1 MSTSPVWL
9 AEKTKPDTSGT
20 CGSAPTLGVSQIHA
34 DTAGLP
40 LVLTEVADA
49 PALGAAMLAAVG
61 AGCYRNMIEASD
73 AMVRVVRRV
82 EPDRARH
89 AAYQPFYEAY
99 KDTYPAVA
107 DIVHRQ
113 TRIGR

>member
-1 MSTSPVWL
+1 
-9 AEKTKPDTSGT
+9 
-20 CGSAPTLGVSQIHA
+20 
-34 DTAGLP
+34 
-40 LVLTEVADA
+40 
-49 PALGAAMLAAVG
+49 
-61 AGCYRNMIEASD
+61 
-73 AMVRVVRRV
+73 MVRVVRRV

-113 TRIGR
+113 TRMGR

>member
-1 MSTSPVWL
+1 MLETVGANGFSPEEVVV
-9 AEKTKPDTSGT
+9 
-20 CGSAPTLGVSQIHA
+20 CGGATRSDLWMQIHA
-34 DTAGLP
+34 DTAALP

-49 PALGAAMLAAVG
+49 PALGSAILAAVG
-61 AGCYRNMIEASD
+61 AGCYRTVTEASD

-82 EPDRARH
+82 EPDRVRH

-99 KDTYPAVA
+99 KDTYQAVA

-113 TRIGR
+113 TRMGR

>member
-1 MSTSPVWL
+1 M
-9 AEKTKPDTSGT
+9 
-20 CGSAPTLGVSQIHA
+20 
-34 DTAGLP
+34 
-40 LVLTEVADA
+40 LTEVADA
-49 PALGAAMLAAVG
+49 PALGSAILAAVSV
-61 AGCYRNMIEASD
+61 GCYSNMIEASD
-73 AMVRVVRRV
+73 AMVLVVRRV

-99 KDTYPAVA
+99 KDTYPAIA